1 MSPQRLPREHF
12 AALRGNR
19 DLADIISELW
29 ALGSTAALALP
40 CVAVVGTR
48 AASAYGR
55 RHARQIAADLAA
67 SGCCILSGLALGIDT
82 AAHEGALD
90 AGGATIGILG
100 GGHNVFLPRKN
111 RRLAARRVAAG
122 GAVLS
127 PFAPDC
133 PPRPGQF
140 LQRNG
145 IVAALADAV
154 LVIEAPLR
162 SGSLN
167 TAGWAAD
174 RIPVLA
180 LPGDADRRQSEGS
193 HALIR
198 DGATLARNAR
208 DVLEALGIAAS
219 LDAHQAA
226 SPAAKTMS
234 ELARSTLHALRDG
247 EVGFDALVA
256 ATRAQPYDLLATLCE
271 LELNGFVAAI
281 PGHAWVRV

>member
-100 GGHNVFLPRKN
+100 GGHNVFFPRQN
-111 RRLAARRVAAG
+111 RLLAARMVAAG

-256 ATRAQPYDLLATLCE
+256 ATRAQPHDLLATLCE

>member
-12 AALRGNR
+12 VQRRGSR
-19 DLADIISELW
+19 DLAANVTDLW
-29 ALGSTAALALP
+29 ALGSTATLALP

-55 RHARQIAADLAA
+55 RHARQISAELAA

-82 AAHEGALD
+82 EAHEGALE

-100 GGHNVFLPRKN
+100 GGHNAFFPRQN
-111 RRLAARRVAAG
+111 RPLAARMIAAG

-198 DGATLARNAR
+198 DGATLARNAG

-219 LDAHQAA
+219 DARRAA
-226 SPAAKTMS
+226 SPSQAALS
-234 ELARSTLHALRDG
+234 DLARSVLHALRDG
-247 EVGFDALVA
+247 ETGFDALVS
-256 ATRAQPYDLLATLCE
+256 ATRAQPHELLATLCE
-271 LELNGFVAAI
+271 LELSGFVAAI

>member
-12 AALRGNR
+12 VQRRGSR
-19 DLADIISELW
+19 DLAANVTDLW
-29 ALGSTAALALP
+29 ALGSTATLALP

-55 RHARQIAADLAA
+55 RHARQISAELAA

-82 AAHEGALD
+82 EAHEGALE

-100 GGHNVFLPRKN
+100 GGHNAFFPRQN
-111 RRLAARRVAAG
+111 RPLAARMIAAG

-198 DGATLARNAR
+198 DGATLARNAG

-219 LDAHQAA
+219 DARRAA
-226 SPAAKTMS
+226 SPSKAALS
-234 ELARSTLHALRDG
+234 DLARSVLHALRDG
-247 EVGFDALVA
+247 ETGFDALVS
-256 ATRAQPYDLLATLCE
+256 ATRAQPHELLATLCE
-271 LELNGFVAAI
+271 LELSGFVAAI

>member
-12 AALRGNR
+12 VQRRGSR
-19 DLADIISELW
+19 DLAANVTDLW
-29 ALGSTAALALP
+29 ALGSTATLALP

-55 RHARQIAADLAA
+55 RHARQISAELAA

-82 AAHEGALD
+82 EAHEGALE

-100 GGHNVFLPRKN
+100 GGHERFFPRRNLP
-111 RRLAARRVAAG
+111 LAQRIAGDG

-198 DGATLARNAR
+198 DGATLARNAG

-219 LDAHQAA
+219 DARRAA
-226 SPAAKTMS
+226 SPSQAALPS
-234 ELARSTLHALRDG
+234 SARCAHAARRRDRLRCPRLRHACPAP
-247 EVGFDALVA
+247 E
-256 ATRAQPYDLLATLCE
+256 LLATLCE
-271 LELNGFVAAI
+271 LELSGFVAAI